1 MHFFFGWEILWNWLT
16 STTSSEQEG
25 VEFDSNPGP
34 AVVGCCESEC
44 DCLFVSLWPCD
55 NLSTCRGCNP
65 TSPLDGWE
73 APAPLS
79 AGQTI
84 DHGWKDSFFIYSR
97 PLLSSCQFVAT
108 FDWSIVLVSP
118 FLFTTAPGSW
128 GDQRP
133 THTNKERQHGS
144 QPRGQV
150 LWYLDQEVLHA
161 CFIAGC
167 NSNRDRGT

>member
-1 MHFFFGWEILWNWLT
+1 MQFFFGWEILWNWLT
-16 STTSSEQEG
+16 SATSSEQG
-25 VEFDSNPGP
+25 GIEFDSNPGP
-34 AVVGCCESEC
+34 AVVGWCESEC

-65 TSPLDGWE
+65 TFPLHWLRGSSTPECTTNNRPWLDGFLLHLFTSFVE
-73 APAPLS
+73 FLS
-79 AGQTI
+79 ICGNI
-84 DHGWKDSFFIYSR
+84 W
-97 PLLSSCQFVAT
+97 L
-108 FDWSIVLVSP
+108 IVLVSP
-118 FLFTTAPGSW
+118 FLFTTAPGSR

-133 THTNKERQHGS
+133 TRTNNRERQHGS
-144 QPRGQV
+144 RPRGQV